1 MASERL
7 RQMLSEVDPVVL
19 DYVRSGHIAGV
30 DTSDG
35 GAGGDDSGLHEG
47 LHAAGDAVGA
57 AAVGWMTWRS
67 WQGARTWLR
76 EKQAAAAEGPARSD
90 GRRVPPAGAGPP
102 GTPDVEDPTSARDA
116 KGVRAEPR
124 LKRSVLLDLARRELI
139 EEFDLPENEPLEV
152 REQEYEP
159 GESAWRFVFESGSDV
174 YEVLVVAKGS
184 RAAVV
189 NYNHTRE

>member
-1 MASERL
+1 M
-7 RQMLSEVDPVVL
+7 
-19 DYVRSGHIAGV
+19 
-30 DTSDG
+30 
-35 GAGGDDSGLHEG
+35 
-47 LHAAGDAVGA
+47 
-57 AAVGWMTWRS
+57 
-67 WQGARTWLR
+67 
-76 EKQAAAAEGPARSD
+76 
-90 GRRVPPAGAGPP
+90 
-102 GTPDVEDPTSARDA
+102 
-116 KGVRAEPR
+116 RAEPR